1 MMELQIVKKVVS
13 EKYASSVKRDN
24 TITLTVHVFVN
35 EAIDALDSSRTF
47 DIVLPYTAANNKK
60 YAIGNSFS
68 VTEKK
73 Y

>member
-13 EKYASSVKRDN
+13 EKYAASLSEN

-35 EAIDALDSSRTF
+35 EAIDALDSSRVF
-47 DIVLPYTAANNKK
+47 NVVLPYTPANDKK
-60 YAIGNSFS
+60 YSIGKSFS
-68 VTEKK
+68 VSEKK